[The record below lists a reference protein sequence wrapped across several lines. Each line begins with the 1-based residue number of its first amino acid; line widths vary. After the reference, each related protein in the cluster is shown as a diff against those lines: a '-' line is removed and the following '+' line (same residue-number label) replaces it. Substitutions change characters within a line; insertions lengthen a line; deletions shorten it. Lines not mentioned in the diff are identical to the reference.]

1 MSRSQCLC
9 GIAIA
14 LAVIFGPT
22 SAAAEIEQNDTL
34 SIRPFEYVP
43 SLDTTPVEIQIR
55 GVRWR
60 VPRNFLETA
69 TLGRSSQVPGW
80 SAVLRMV
87 TTLSIL
93 KGATPET
100 LRCFKTFQLVA
111 CPDGIIIFVPTQ
123 CKRGR
128 VEPARY
134 HRGRERSERRFFW
147 PDQRKGADQPGPAR
161 RLRVLRRLVR
171 ELDCDRVWPDGI

>member
-80 SAVLRMV
+80 SAVYEW
-87 TTLSIL
+87 S
-93 KGATPET
+93 
-100 LRCFKTFQLVA
+100 
-111 CPDGIIIFVPTQ
+111 
-123 CKRGR
+123 
-128 VEPARY
+128 
-134 HRGRERSERRFFW
+134 RRFRFW
-147 PDQRKGADQPGPAR
+147 REQLRKRCAA
-161 RLRVLRRLVR
+161 L
-171 ELDCDRVWPDGI
+171 

>member
-100 LRCFKTFQLVA
+100 LRCFKTFQLGA
-111 CPDGIIIFVPTQ
+111 CPDGIIIFVHQPN
-123 CKRGR
+123 
-128 VEPARY
+128 A
-134 HRGRERSERRFFW
+134 S
-147 PDQRKGADQPGPAR
+147 ADAWN
-161 RLRVLRRLVR
+161 RLAIIEAASDPRDDFLA
-171 ELDCDRVWPDGI
+171 